1 MNPSLA
7 FLKLIHTDKY
17 LRCLNTD
24 LDLRSLDSNPDMK
37 ELSKAVR
44 CHLLSALLDFIS
56 TDEMQLLSH
65 KSFSRS
71 SILSI
76 NTTSA
81 LEIPLKIIQSLAPY
95 GWNVL
100 LPPVQHENLNF
111 KFQFSFLYILPNVI
125 EFQNSLVITLA

>member
-17 LRCLNTD
+17 RSLNTD
-24 LDLRSLDSNPDMK
+24 LDLRFLSSNPDMK
-37 ELSKAVR
+37 ELSKAVK
-44 CHLLSALLDFIS
+44 CHLISPLLDFIS
-56 TDEMQLLSH
+56 TDEMQSLSH
-65 KSFSRS
+65 KSFSIS

-81 LEIPLKIIQSLAPY
+81 LEIPLKITQSLALY
-95 GWNVL
+95 GWNAL
-100 LPPVQHENLNF
+100 LPPVQHENLTF
-111 KFQFSFLYILPNVI
+111 KFQFSFLYILPNDI